1 MTTDLTPVQPL
12 RVRYQPF
19 RTRTLWH
26 VAMDRA
32 VGERSYER
40 HILCGTVQGAFYVRT
55 TPTSEWPAD
64 RLAWKVE
71 GITCTRC
78 ARRFRKHMTD
88 AAKETK

>member
-1 MTTDLTPVQPL
+1 MTTDLTPSQPL

-32 VGERSYER
+32 FAEHTYER
-40 HILCGTVQGAFYVRT
+40 AILCGTVQGEVHVRT
-55 TPTSEWPAD
+55 TPTSEWPTD

-71 GITCTRC
+71 GITCARC
-78 ARRFRKHMTD
+78 ARRYRQHMTA